1 MTPSSVSTEDTAA
14 AVKPGLAARAVKR
27 ARYAGASAMVG
38 AGLALSGGAPA
49 FAAEGDPATSETL
62 VNSGFSSVTSL
73 LTGTIVP
80 ALFGITVLIIGVVV
94 GIKWLRK
101 GAKQG

>member
-1 MTPSSVSTEDTAA
+1 MTPSTVSTEDTAA
-14 AVKPGLAARAVKR
+14 AVKPGLVARAVKR
-27 ARYAGASAMVG
+27 ARYVGASALVG

-49 FAAEGDPATSETL
+49 FAADPPASADTL
-62 VNSGFSSVTSL
+62 VQSGFGSVTSL

-80 ALFGITVLIIGVVV
+80 ALFAITVLIIGVVV